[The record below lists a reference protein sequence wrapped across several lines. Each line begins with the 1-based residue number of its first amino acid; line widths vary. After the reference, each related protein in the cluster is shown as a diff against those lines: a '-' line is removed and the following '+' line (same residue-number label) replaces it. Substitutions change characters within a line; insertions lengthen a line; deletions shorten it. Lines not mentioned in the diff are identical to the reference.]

1 MGDQNLE
8 AVWVKILR
16 TLRAEK
22 NFALFGLL
30 SNMDD
35 VAFANGEIWLP
46 AHNESEKSM
55 LKHHLATLQELAGH
69 EAQIQIKDATQ
80 TEQIMNDEFVTRL
93 KELFGDKVEIV

>member
-1 MGDQNLE
+1 MTAQNLE

-16 TLRAEK
+16 GLREAK

-35 VAFANGEIWLP
+35 VEFDADKIILH
-46 AHNESEKSM
+46 AHNESEKNM
-55 LKHHLATLQELAGH
+55 VKNHLATLKDLAGA
-69 EAQIQIKDATQ
+69 EVQIAVQDHTNIVQ
-80 TEQIMNDEFVTRL
+80 DENADYVTRL

>member
-1 MGDQNLE
+1 MEKLE
-8 AVWVKILR
+8 TAWVKILQ

-35 VAFANGEIWLP
+35 VVFQDNKIVLRI
-46 AHNESEKSM
+46 HNEAEKNVI
-55 LKHHLATLQELAGH
+55 KNHLAIIQKIAGENVILELQDCINVVE
-69 EAQIQIKDATQ
+69 EK
-80 TEQIMNDEFVTRL
+80 NDEYVTRL